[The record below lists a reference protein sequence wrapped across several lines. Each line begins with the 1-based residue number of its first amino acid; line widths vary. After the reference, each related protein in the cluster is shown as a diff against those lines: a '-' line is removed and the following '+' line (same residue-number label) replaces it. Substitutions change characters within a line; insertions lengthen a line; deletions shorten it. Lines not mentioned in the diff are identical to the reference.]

1 MAGAKKD
8 PRLQTATARL
18 RLKAADQ
25 RHWLNVAEGIALGYR
40 RGPQGGSW
48 YCRIYQGRGKYSQ
61 EQLGS
66 ADDNVE
72 ANGETIL
79 TFYQAQ
85 EKARKHA
92 AQEHR
97 RQGIGAVRNATV
109 ADAADRYLLWYAD
122 HRRAIKE
129 TGHIVQAH
137 IRPTF
142 GEIKLSALKA
152 RDIRAWME
160 KLATSPARKRTAK
173 GKRQQ
178 YRDKPKTEDQKRA
191 RRATANRIL
200 AVLKAILNRAIQ
212 DELTNDDTEWRA
224 VKPFK
229 QADEPV
235 VRFLTEAEATRLIN
249 ACKPDFRRLVKAALF
264 TGARYGE
271 LAALVAA
278 DMNPDTGSIYIRPS
292 KSGKGRH
299 IPLNAD
305 GLRFFK
311 EIHAGKNGN
320 ETLLTKKDGTAW
332 GKNHHVRMLLE
343 ACKAKAARIEPA
355 VGFHELRHTY
365 ASTLAQR
372 GVDLLT
378 ISKLLGH
385 ADTRITSRLY
395 AHLADQTLRDAV
407 AKLPGFGH
415 QPETNVASIQ

>member
-8 PRLQTATARL
+8 GRLQTATGRVK
-18 RLKAADQ
+18 LKAGDK
-25 RHWLNVAEGIALGYR
+25 RHWLNVSEGIALGYR

-48 YCRIYQGRGKYSQ
+48 YCRIYVGRGKYAQ

-92 AQEHR
+92 TQQHR
-97 RQGIGAVRNATV
+97 RQGIGLARYATV
-109 ADAADRYLLWYAD
+109 ANAAERYLVWYAD
-122 HRRAIKE
+122 HRKALKE
-129 TGHIVQAH
+129 TEHTIRAH
-137 IRPTF
+137 ILPTF
-142 GEIKLSALKA
+142 GQTRLADIKA

-160 KLATSPARKRTAK
+160 KLAKAPPRKRTAR
-173 GKRQQ
+173 GERQQ
-178 YRDKPKTEDQKRA
+178 YRDKPKTDEQKRA
-191 RRATANRIL
+191 RHATANRIL
-200 AVLKAILNRAIQ
+200 TVLKALLNRAVQ
-212 DELTNDDTEWRA
+212 DELTADDTEWRS

-235 VRFLTEAEATRLIN
+235 TRFLTEQEAIRLIN
-249 ACKPDFRRLVKAALF
+249 ACKPDFRRLVKAALY

-271 LAALVAA
+271 LAALTVAT
-278 DMNPDTGSIYIRPS
+278 MNPDTGTVYIRPS

-299 IPLNAD
+299 IPLNKD

-311 EIHAGKNGN
+311 ELRTGKMGSDA
-320 ETLLTKKDGTAW
+320 LLTKADGTPW
-332 GKNHHVRMLLE
+332 GKNHHVRMLAE
-343 ACKAKAARIEPA
+343 ACKTARIEPA

-365 ASTLAQR
+365 ASSLAQR
-372 GVDLLT
+372 GVDLLS

-385 ADTRITSRLY
+385 ADTRITSRHY
-395 AHLADQTLRDAV
+395 AHLSDQTLRDAV
-407 AKLPGFGH
+407 TKLPGFGH
-415 QPETNVASIQ
+415 EPETKIASIA

>member
-8 PRLQTATARL
+8 GRLQTATG
-18 RLKAADQ
+18 RLKLKAGD
-25 RHWLNVAEGIALGYR
+25 RRYWLNVAEGIALGYR

-48 YCRIYQGRGKYSQ
+48 YCRIYQGKGKYAQ

-85 EKARKHA
+85 DKARKYA

-97 RQGIGAVRNATV
+97 RQGIGAARHATLGV
-109 ADAADRYLLWYAD
+109 AAERYLRWYAD
-122 HRRAIKE
+122 NRRAIKE
-129 TGHIVQAH
+129 TGHIVNGH
-137 IRPTF
+137 ILPTF
-142 GEIKLSALKA
+142 GEVKLADLKA
-152 RDIRAWME
+152 RDIRAWLE
-160 KLATSPARKRTAK
+160 KLAKAPARKRSAK
-173 GKRQQ
+173 GERQQ
-178 YRDKPKTEDQKRA
+178 YREKPKTEEQKRA

-200 AVLKAILNRAIQ
+200 TVLKAILNRAIQ
-212 DELTNDDTEWRA
+212 EELTADDTEWRS

-235 VRFLTEAEATRLIN
+235 VRFLNEAEATRLIN
-249 ACKPDFRRLVKAALF
+249 ACKPDFRRLIKAALF

-271 LAALVAA
+271 LAALTVA

-305 GLRFFK
+305 GLRFFN
-311 EIHAGKNGN
+311 EIRAGKSGS
-320 ETLLTKKDGTAW
+320 ETLLIKLDGTAW
-332 GKNHHVRMLLE
+332 GKNHHVRMLAE

-372 GVDLLT
+372 GVDLLS

-385 ADTRITSRLY
+385 ADTRITSRHY

-407 AKLPGFGH
+407 TKLPGFGH
-415 QPETNVASIQ
+415 EPESNVANIR